1 MVILRVAVPSP
12 LRRYF
17 DYLPPAHRPPPQW
30 QPGARIKV
38 PFGRRQQIGI
48 ITEIRTDT
56 PIDPAHL
63 RSALALIDP
72 EQPALPAE
80 LLRLL
85 RWAQQYYQHPP
96 GEVYA
101 TALPTLLR
109 QASPLQVQLEPI
121 WRLSAA
127 GQAALTQNLA
137 RRAPRQAALL
147 QLLAEHPTGL
157 SSERLRLALPGWSA
171 TARSLRAKDWIESR
185 TELDPIAPEPVG
197 QLPTNAP
204 NTVPA
209 ATDEA
214 AELTLNAA
222 QQTAVEAL
230 QAKLDGFSVSLLE
243 GVTGSGKTEVYL
255 RAIEPVLA
263 RGRQALVLVPEIG
276 LTPQLLDRFQSR
288 LNARLAVFHSGL
300 TDRER
305 LNAWLLARDG
315 VARVVLGTRS
325 AVFTP
330 LPELGLI
337 IIDEEH
343 DPSFKQQ
350 DGFRYNARDLAIVR
364 AQQHGVPIVLGS
376 ATPSLE
382 SVYNARRG
390 RYQHLS
396 LPERVGAALPPKIEV
411 LDVRHKFLNEGLS
424 EALLARVERHLAR
437 SEQVLLFLNRRG
449 FAPTLICHECGWSGN
464 CNNCDAH
471 LTLHLRR
478 QRLICHHCGAEQP
491 VPTPCPAC
499 GSVDLRPLGL
509 GTERIEQVLTERF
522 PDARLARI
530 DRDSTRRKGSLQG
543 LLEEIR
549 QGQRQLLIGTQ
560 MLAKGHH
567 FPNVTLV
574 GIIDADQGLFSADFR
589 ASERLAQLILQ
600 VAGRAGRADRP
611 GTVLIQTHHPDH
623 PLLQTL
629 INGGYDAFAQAA
641 LAEREQ
647 AALPPFTH
655 HALLR
660 AEAPDAEAPLQ
671 FLQDA
676 LAAAGAAADPD
687 QSGVELLGPVPAP
700 MERRAGR
707 YRSQLLLQSGE
718 RAALRRFLEPWLT
731 ALEGLKSA
739 RKVRWSLDVD
749 PLDLF

>member
-1 MVILRVAVPSP
+1 VTAEAILRVAVPSP

-17 DYLPPAHRPPPQW
+17 DYLPPAQSAPESW
-30 QPGARIKV
+30 QAGARIKV
-38 PFGRRQQIGI
+38 PFGRRQPLGL
-48 ITEIRTDT
+48 ITEVRSDT
-56 PIDPAHL
+56 PLERTQLRRALAILDPA
-63 RSALALIDP
+63 A
-72 EQPALPAE
+72 PALPSE
-80 LLRLL
+80 LLQLL

-101 TALPTLLR
+101 AALPALLR
-109 QASPLQVQLEPI
+109 QAAPLQLQLDPV
-121 WRLSAA
+121 WCLTAA

-137 RRAPRQAALL
+137 RRAPRQQALL
-147 QLLAEHPTGL
+147 QLLAQHPTGL
-157 SSERLRLALPGWSA
+157 GSKQLRLVLPGWSA
-171 TARSLRAKDWIESR
+171 SARSLRAKAWIEARQDIEQAAVIERS
-185 TELDPIAPEPVG
+185 TSPIHELNSAQRQAVD
-197 QLPTNAP
+197 
-204 NTVPA
+204 
-209 ATDEA
+209 
-214 AELTLNAA
+214 TLLAG
-222 QQTAVEAL
+222 L
-230 QAKLDGFSVSLLE
+230 GSFSAYLLE

-255 RAIEPVLA
+255 QVIEQTLA
-263 RGRQALVLVPEIG
+263 QGRQALVLVPEIG
-276 LTPQLLDRFQSR
+276 LTPQLLSRFQTR
-288 LNARLAVFHSGL
+288 LQSRLAVFHSAL
-300 TDRER
+300 NDRER
-305 LNAWLLARDG
+305 LNAWLLARSAQ
-315 VARVVLGTRS
+315 ARVVIGTRS

-364 AQQHGVPIVLGS
+364 ARQSDIPIVLGS

-382 SVYNARRG
+382 SVYNAQRE
-390 RYQHLS
+390 RYQRLQ
-396 LPERVGAALPPKIEV
+396 LPERVGAAQPPTIE
-411 LDVRHKFLNEGLS
+411 LIDLRQKTLTEGLS
-424 EALLARVERHLAR
+424 EALLHRAERHLGRAG
-437 SEQVLLFLNRRG
+437 QVLLFLNRRG
-449 FAPTLICHECGWSGN
+449 FAPVLICHECGWN
-464 CNNCDAH
+464 AHCKHCDAH
-471 LTLHLRR
+471 LTVHLRR
-478 QRLICHHCGAEQP
+478 QRLRCHHCGAEQR
-491 VPTPCPAC
+491 VPAPCPAC
-499 GSVDLRPLGL
+499 GSVDLRALGL
-509 GTERIEQVLTERF
+509 GTERIEQVLNQRF
-522 PDARLARI
+522 PSINMARI
-530 DRDSTRRKGSLQG
+530 DRDSTRRKGSLQR
-543 LLEEIR
+543 LLEEIQ

-629 INGGYDAFAQAA
+629 IEGGYSAFALAA

-660 AEAPDAEAPLQ
+660 AEAPHAEAPLR
-671 FLQDA
+671 FLNDA
-676 LAAAGAAADPD
+676 LAAAAKPEAVD
-687 QSGVELLGPVPAP
+687 LLGPVPAP

-707 YRSQLLLQSGE
+707 YRAQLLLQSTD
-718 RAALRRFLEPWLT
+718 RAALRRLLEPWL
-731 ALEGLKSA
+731 AQLESLKSA